1 MAFTHVLHLMLSS
14 WKLATVQLSLTGLP
28 NQSISAI
35 ESVVAHSKFL
45 SLDSQAIRKQFTQK
59 MEHHCPEDDCTQIYV
74 HQKELSAVRDRDS
87 LVFLH
92 EKCFPGGQ
100 CRCMANEPSSQ
111 PQSQAIFIFD
121 VLRGGLGTRLYLP
134 AAQTLQPKLGESAPT
149 DLPFCAIPCA
159 FMHKELFQIMQ

>member
-59 MEHHCPEDDCTQIYV
+59 MEHHCPEDDCTHIYV
-74 HQKELSAVRDRDS
+74 HQKELSAARDMTVWCSCMKNAFLVDS
-87 LVFLH
+87 AVAS
-92 EKCFPGGQ
+92 
-100 CRCMANEPSSQ
+100 MANEPSS
-111 PQSQAIFIFD
+111 
-121 VLRGGLGTRLYLP
+121 
-134 AAQTLQPKLGESAPT
+134 
-149 DLPFCAIPCA
+149 
-159 FMHKELFQIMQ
+159 